1 MYVHIAANKIPLE
14 SFGGTVGKT
23 GYLARRQASKATW
36 TINTTSPE

>member
-1 MYVHIAANKIPLE
+1 MYVHRAANKIPLE